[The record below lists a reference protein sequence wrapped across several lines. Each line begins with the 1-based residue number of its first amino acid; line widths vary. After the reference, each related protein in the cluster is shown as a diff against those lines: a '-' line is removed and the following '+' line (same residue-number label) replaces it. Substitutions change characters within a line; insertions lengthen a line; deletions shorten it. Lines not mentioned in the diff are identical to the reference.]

1 MRNERNDLAAGV
13 ALEVEL
19 RVGAIE

>member
-19 RVGAIE
+19 RVSAIE